1 MYYTESVSH
10 TLQLLVS
17 ELEQGGSSVTTEEF
31 ERLGIVLTQLDRQVD
46 AYEKEQLVRQLGWLR
61 VPESNETHALKLG
74 AI

>member
-1 MYYTESVSH
+1 MYYTEPVAQ

-17 ELEQGGSSVTTEEF
+17 ELERTGCSVTPEDF
-31 ERLGIVLTQLDRQVD
+31 ERLGETLTRLDQQVD

-61 VPESNETHALKLG
+61 IPESREASSMKLG